1 MNQSIVYALDFDG
14 VICDSAVETGVAGW
28 KSARKIWPDMPESC
42 PDAIVEQFC
51 RARPVL
57 ETGYEAI
64 FVIRLLFENI
74 STESILAD
82 FEALKITHQKQLSIN
97 EDALK
102 QLFGETR
109 DQWIKSTAADWI
121 KNNPLFPG
129 VKEKLSAVLQ
139 NHPCYIV
146 TTKQERFVQQILS
159 ANDIKISDQAIFGLE
174 RKLKK
179 DAILLMLQQKHPDH
193 TLYFV
198 EDRLPP
204 LLDVQRHPQLKTA
217 QLFFADWGYN
227 TPHDKKQAEAH
238 SIQVIQLNEF
248 LADAMFRQT

>member
-42 PDAIVEQFC
+42 PDTIIEQFC

-74 STESILAD
+74 SSESILAD
-82 FEALKITHQKQLSIN
+82 FEALKITLQKQLTLS
-97 EDALK
+97 EDELK

-109 DQWIKSTAADWI
+109 DQWIKSAADDWI

-139 NHPCYIV
+139 NYPCYIV

-159 ANDIKISDQAIFGLE
+159 ANDINIPDQAIFGLE

-179 DAILLMLQQKHPDH
+179 DAILLMLQQKHPDQPLH
-193 TLYFV
+193 FV

-204 LLDVQRHPQLKTA
+204 LLDVQQHAQLKTT
-217 QLFFADWGYN
+217 QLFFAAWGYN
-227 TPHDKKQAEAH
+227 TADDKKQASVH
-238 SIQVIQLNEF
+238 SIHVIQLNDF
-248 LADAMFRQT
+248 LAHL